1 MVFQRKA
8 LWVSLA
14 AASLLV
20 ACGGGGADTSPVAPI
35 KTVKVMGDSIADSG
49 TFGFK
54 FTVQGSAPTGPASTP
69 IWPELVASNYGSTL
83 CPRYVSTGSAFNNA
97 AGCTNYAVGGGRI
110 NNFTAPASPVSIV
123 KQLTDAGADGF
134 SAGDLLLIDGGGNDA
149 ADLIGAYLSAS
160 KDGGKAFS
168 ALLSTLLPA
177 ATVNAGLAGGATGQA
192 QVGGAYMVALADKFH
207 DAIEAN
213 ALSKGAQRV
222 AVLNMPAIDKTPR
235 QRAGAGPAQGL
246 ARSLQRPAGQ
256 AFCGQQQGGGR
267 GLLHLVQRPGG
278 QPCAVRA
285 DQRQEHRVPHHRPG
299 C

>member
-69 IWPELVASNYGSTL
+69 TWPELVASNYGSTL

-123 KQLTDAGADGF
+123 KQLIDAGADQPLQHT
-134 SAGDLLLIDGGGNDA
+134 LLEMWTEI
-149 ADLIGAYLSAS
+149 LSNLETEAAS
-160 KDGGKAFS
+160 KVSPQVALGVLGKWAFLEAKDVTRYQNLYFERLS
-168 ALLSTLLPA
+168 DYRDILHKVVEANPGCLLRVEKDAEENRDLYIEI
-177 ATVNAGLAGGATGQA
+177 VGRWQGYQA
-192 QVGGAYMVALADKFH
+192 QVEELWAIDNEDAMVELAAFA
-207 DAIEAN
+207 DAANFMISAVGLVGHLEQLGINPTADELDRIEALRN
-213 ALSKGAQRV
+213 
-222 AVLNMPAIDKTPR
+222 
-235 QRAGAGPAQGL
+235 
-246 ARSLQRPAGQ
+246 
-256 AFCGQQQGGGR
+256 GGG
-267 GLLHLVQRPGG
+267 
-278 QPCAVRA
+278 
-285 DQRQEHRVPHHRPG
+285 DE
-299 C
+299 